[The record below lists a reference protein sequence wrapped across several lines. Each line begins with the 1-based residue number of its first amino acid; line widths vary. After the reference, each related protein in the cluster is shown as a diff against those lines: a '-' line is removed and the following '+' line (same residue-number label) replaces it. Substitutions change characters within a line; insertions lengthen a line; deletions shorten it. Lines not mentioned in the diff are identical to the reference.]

1 MILLHTPT
9 MTTSLALLP
18 APAAQPSTSTSSQS
32 KQRPK
37 LSLNTAQA
45 QFRTFGKG
53 SSLRLDTL
61 SAVSPTIRNT
71 FSNGYE
77 PRPASASEPPSA
89 KSWTADTP
97 SSASTYNSTISTSSV
112 SSLGLDSGRIPY
124 SLPHNVKSILANS
137 PLPPVV
143 RHRTMKPMFPPA
155 KRVSFAPFTEE
166 IKTSKYTLA
175 HSDIDSSSS
184 TISSLS
190 LDCHPSKIPE
200 ESKETETETEAS
212 QTMTLPSRT
221 VSDSA
226 QSPAK
231 STESSTKKAPSLGTN
246 LTLPGRNCKR
256 ESPSDSESDGDE
268 CPVTPVAGRRKRR
281 REWVWTLGPING
293 QKPAAEY
300 VSEDLFNEDDPH
312 NDNSFQT
319 RPNDIGAEDTLASPA
334 SSEDSTMETR

>member
-1 MILLHTPT
+1 

-18 APAAQPSTSTSSQS
+18 PSSAAQS

-77 PRPASASEPPSA
+77 PRPASASEPQSSSSSKPWS
-89 KSWTADTP
+89 ADTP
-97 SSASTYNSTISTSSV
+97 TSASTYNSTISTSSA
-112 SSLGLDSGRIPY
+112 SSLGLDSARIPY

-143 RHRTMKPMFPPA
+143 RHRTMKPMFPPP
-155 KRVSFAPFTEE
+155 KRVSFRAPLTEE
-166 IKTSKYTLA
+166 IKTTKYTVA
-175 HSDIDSSSS
+175 HSDLESSSS
-184 TISSLS
+184 TISSLA
-190 LDCHPSKIPE
+190 LDCHPSKSAETKEPE
-200 ESKETETETEAS
+200 PEPESEAP
-212 QTMTLPSRT
+212 QIMTLPSRT
-221 VSDSA
+221 VSE
-226 QSPAK
+226 PAPDPEEPQEALKPRK
-231 STESSTKKAPSLGTN
+231 SPSLAMS
-246 LTLPGRNCKR
+246 LSLPGRNCKR

-268 CPVTPVAGRRKRR
+268 CPQTPVAGRRKRR

-293 QKPAAEY
+293 QKPPADNNNNAA
-300 VSEDLFNEDDPH
+300 STRQ
-312 NDNSFQT
+312 QT
-319 RPNDIGAEDTLASPA
+319 RQA
-334 SSEDSTMETR
+334 SSSTAASD

>member
-200 ESKETETETEAS
+200 ET
-212 QTMTLPSRT
+212 
-221 VSDSA
+221 
-226 QSPAK
+226 
-231 STESSTKKAPSLGTN
+231 SSTRTTRTTTTPS
-246 LTLPGRNCKR
+246 K
-256 ESPSDSESDGDE
+256 
-268 CPVTPVAGRRKRR
+268 
-281 REWVWTLGPING
+281 
-293 QKPAAEY
+293 Q
-300 VSEDLFNEDDPH
+300 DP
-312 NDNSFQT
+312 T
-319 RPNDIGAEDTLASPA
+319 TLAQRTLSLALQVARTA
-334 SSEDSTMETR
+334 SWRRGDRKERHELSTHIYHHHAL

>member
-1 MILLHTPT
+1 

-18 APAAQPSTSTSSQS
+18 PSSAAQS

-45 QFRTFGKG
+45 QIRTFGKG

-77 PRPASASEPPSA
+77 PRPASASEPPSSSSP
-89 KSWTADTP
+89 KPWSADTP
-97 SSASTYNSTISTSSV
+97 TSASTYDSTISTSSA
-112 SSLGLDSGRIPY
+112 SSLGLDSARIPY

-155 KRVSFAPFTEE
+155 KRVSFRAPLTEE
-166 IKTSKYTLA
+166 IRTTKYTVA
-175 HSDIDSSSS
+175 HSDLESSSS

-190 LDCHPSKIPE
+190 LDCHPSKSAETKEPE
-200 ESKETETETEAS
+200 PESEAP
-212 QTMTLPSRT
+212 QIMNLPSRT
-221 VSDSA
+221 VSELALDAEEASKP
-226 QSPAK
+226 SK
-231 STESSTKKAPSLGTN
+231 SPSLAMN
-246 LTLPGRNCKR
+246 LSLPGRKCKR

-268 CPVTPVAGRRKRR
+268 CPQTPVAGRRKRR

-293 QKPAAEY
+293 QKPPA
-300 VSEDLFNEDDPH
+300 D
-312 NDNSFQT
+312 
-319 RPNDIGAEDTLASPA
+319 LASPA
-334 SSEDSTMETR
+334 GSEDSSTESR

>member
-1 MILLHTPT
+1 
-9 MTTSLALLP
+9 MTTSVALLP
-18 APAAQPSTSTSSQS
+18 TPTPPASSSQS

-77 PRPASASEPPSA
+77 PRPASASETPSS
-89 KSWTADTP
+89 KPWTADTP
-97 SSASTYNSTISTSSV
+97 TSASTYNSTISTSSV

-124 SLPHNVKSILANS
+124 TLPHNVKSILANS
-137 PLPPVV
+137 PLPPIV

-155 KRVSFAPFTEE
+155 KRVSFRAPLTEE

-175 HSDIDSSSS
+175 HSDLESSSS

-190 LDCHPSKIPE
+190 LDCHPSKTVK
-200 ESKETETETEAS
+200 SKELEPEAS
-212 QTMTLPSRT
+212 QTLTLPSRT
-221 VSDSA
+221 VSEPAPNAPKA
-226 QSPAK
+226 QEA
-231 STESSTKKAPSLGTN
+231 TKPKKTPSLAMN
-246 LTLPGRNCKR
+246 LSLPGRNCKR

-293 QKPAAEY
+293 QKPPAEY
-300 VSEDLFNEDDPH
+300 VSEDLFDDDPH
-312 NDNSFQT
+312 SLKDKAFQT
-319 RPNDIGAEDTLASPA
+319 RPNDIGVDDSLASPA
-334 SSEDSTMETR
+334 GSEDSSTEMR